1 MRVTTRRSRVVA
13 LPVLLGGL
21 AALLIIPLPAPGAL
35 FEVGPGHPYPEIGAV
50 PWESLVPG
58 DSVRIHHRIADY
70 HEKWVICRAG
80 TADDPIVIQGVPSAT
95 GELPV
100 INGIDATTRPEL
112 NFWNENRGIIKIG
125 GANNPPDLMPA
136 WIILENLEI
145 RSGRP
150 PYTFTGRNGLT
161 PYASNCAAIY
171 VEKGEHIVIRGCLLA
186 DCGNGFFCAS
196 GTSDLVI
203 EGNGIVDN
211 GIEGSIYEHNNY
223 TEAFGILFQYNHFG
237 PLRSA
242 CPGNNLKDRSAG
254 AIIRYNWIESGNR
267 QLDLVDSDDPALYG
281 DPSYRRT
288 FVYGNL
294 LIEPDGAGN
303 SQILHY
309 GGDSGITGQYRKG
322 TLHLHHNTIVSTRIG
337 NTTLA
342 RLSTGEETCDARNNI
357 LFVTEPGSRLAL
369 LAESG
374 GTIELVSNWLK
385 PGWVDSH
392 SGGPGVVI
400 DHGNVEG
407 TDPGFVDLA
416 AQEFELLET
425 SACID
430 AGAPLAPEIL
440 PDHLP
445 RMEYVR
451 HALARPRP
459 EDGAIDIGAY
469 EWPGTTAIGGEE
481 AGGRGALAG
490 RGTIA
495 VWPNPSTGSVR
506 MEIAR
511 DGRLQVVGADGRI
524 WLDLDPAE
532 PRAEVTVIEARS
544 DGTAG
549 EIEWRPPSGMPAGV
563 YFVIARD
570 GESAATGRMLRLPHK
585 R

>member
-1 MRVTTRRSRVVA
+1 M
-13 LPVLLGGL
+13 
-21 AALLIIPLPAPGAL
+21 
-35 FEVGPGHPYPEIGAV
+35 
-50 PWESLVPG
+50 
-58 DSVRIHHRIADY
+58 
-70 HEKWVICRAG
+70 
-80 TADDPIVIQGVPSAT
+80 
-95 GELPV
+95 
-100 INGIDATTRPEL
+100 
-112 NFWNENRGIIKIG
+112 
-125 GANNPPDLMPA
+125 
-136 WIILENLEI
+136 
-145 RSGRP
+145 
-150 PYTFTGRNGLT
+150 
-161 PYASNCAAIY
+161 
-171 VEKGEHIVIRGCLLA
+171 
-186 DCGNGFFCAS
+186 
-196 GTSDLVI
+196 
-203 EGNGIVDN
+203 
-211 GIEGSIYEHNNY
+211 
-223 TEAFGILFQYNHFG
+223 
-237 PLRSA
+237 
-242 CPGNNLKDRSAG
+242 
-254 AIIRYNWIESGNR
+254 
-267 QLDLVDSDDPALYG
+267 
-281 DPSYRRT
+281 
-288 FVYGNL
+288 
-294 LIEPDGAGN
+294 
-303 SQILHY
+303 
-309 GGDSGITGQYRKG
+309 
-322 TLHLHHNTIVSTRIG
+322 
-337 NTTLA
+337 
-342 RLSTGEETCDARNNI
+342 
-357 LFVTEPGSRLAL
+357 
-369 LAESG
+369 
-374 GTIELVSNWLK
+374 SNWLK